1 MQNPKRTTR
10 LISFLLSCIM
20 VLQMI
25 PFQVFAAEDVTSG
38 ICGGGVTWHLDGDI
52 LYIEGEGE
60 MYDFLS
66 QWDTDDNPED
76 KITLP
81 PWIGKSVT
89 KIVVGEGVT
98 YIGNKAFYEMSDV
111 VEAVLPSTLK
121 GIGYYAFSYMSK
133 LEIVNLPEG
142 LETMD
147 HSAFSACAALE
158 NITIPST
165 LKVIPYN
172 AFWQCTSLTD
182 LTISYGVEEIG
193 EGAFDGCSG
202 IGAEGDGA
210 NDLSTMFDGPGLQRV
225 EIPGSVKTIGG
236 GAFASCTMLREVVLH
251 EGIERIGGGAF
262 NNCNSLYDVTL
273 PASLKSMGEWVF
285 THMGGSLD
293 YKLEEQGIP
302 VTRLQNVYILSREL
316 SLKATEDYDTDMAWF
331 DERNTFTMF
340 HVYEDSVAASEL
352 EQYNL
357 KEYHSSYI
365 PDCGHELE
373 AFVSDDE
380 NTHTRTCTEDGCT
393 ASQTVRHTLTV
404 DLDNL
409 TMGDC
414 ETALRYRMRCTAC
427 DYVGEFIT
435 KEAAGHE
442 ISGYYHNYD
451 EDYHEGYCWKCS
463 QYVLKPHEW
472 EYDEDPT
479 ATEPYEVEAY
489 CADCGTTKVITA
501 LPAEATIIS
510 VKAKDENGDDA
521 TLPEDAFTVRW
532 EDSEGNLLAE
542 GTTYVH
548 EQIWLVTEDTPVFA
562 VVSFSDEVREAYSTG
577 SEYRHK
583 VTVLGERTEFVLVPR
598 ETLTVTGR
606 VMVDGYTYPPVDW
619 LSLTLTTEIAGN
631 ETVLTVT
638 PDSHGYF
645 TTEIRRASTRLDY
658 AALGYE
664 RVVLENVQMMPAVDG
679 VIDVGTL
686 TLVNQMAWYY
696 PTVES
701 SDYAAVAAELAGASL
716 IAVNERTGE
725 EYNGAK
731 IERHSDNS
739 LAISFGMDM
748 DKYFKIGD
756 RVTIRCAQMDEVIF
770 DPYTFTITKQDE
782 QVPLDINVY
791 KAPKLEITLNRHGHV
806 FLFDS
811 EDNLVFDSLGKT
823 CSSFLPRDTYTLVA
837 IEQNYRVPTID
848 APDALEQMGIPS
860 EYYLKETIDLTED
873 VTLECELPYFY
884 YGGELAIAAS
894 FDTAMQTDGL
904 VPMYLN
910 FNHIFK
916 EAYAEGE
923 TIEFTFSASGIN
935 SLPVES
941 IGGTYAFGEDGLG
954 LTERIVTDRTDS
966 LVVTTTQPRGT
977 ILLYVKPTGESLRI
991 RAKTSSG
998 TQDYLTL
1005 YLPEETSIRMIDPT
1019 PSGWT
1024 TNADHFVTLYT
1035 KLPEDYAPYT
1045 GYLYVNGEPE
1055 SEQELKITGEGRNY
1069 LHYTLER
1076 YEDGASTH
1084 DFYVEIVDKDG
1095 ELVWTSEN
1103 YMVTLTNSTIY
1114 NTVPQELT
1122 IRTDWQAGDN
1132 DSQIILKKIDLQKN
1146 PGASFSVPVNEKK
1159 INADGTLMVDAVF
1172 DYALRM
1178 SDNSVAIKDNTV
1190 YMKVFCGED
1199 DPVPIIHDVKLRY
1212 NGETGTYDGSLT
1224 LEAGTYTVRDLPY
1237 GYSFDYSM
1245 AAGGSSNSVPVGSAY
1260 GTSYSVEQ
1268 LVDEMEDKA
1277 ANYIAVLESEPYE
1290 YYDPDDVEFAIE
1302 NMEGLTDEEKQ
1313 MMRTLLSISND
1324 FYRLQQEAQ
1333 QSSTAAAQ
1341 EMIGGGT
1348 ISDSPAEGIQD
1359 IMSAF
1364 GDDIV
1369 CEPTDLTAD
1378 DLLSNMEY
1386 TEIDT
1391 SKIGDDLDMVLDSF
1405 YLKTDVES
1413 LRTSVVDP
1421 NNGIEYAVNHSGAV
1435 SGDEGGASFK
1445 EALKEVAVSFYGGAV
1460 GALDVALDATEK
1472 VRKYFDNELTK
1483 KLGLETSAENFE
1495 ETIEAWKKSLDEIEG
1510 RVHNIEWGDN
1520 YQKSILEAQ
1529 RKTLDDILEIR
1540 QTRNA
1545 IAEAEQTLK
1554 SLRAELIST
1563 KLSIEN
1569 CERVVGSKFLK
1580 YSNKLSKFDNIYAKF
1595 AFIGVDV
1602 LSLVVTIK
1610 DATEAFDT
1618 CIENYNRLQFAQE
1631 QADRMKEALTSACPG
1646 GDAYYTQWDKCSEA
1660 HRKLMDAIGEAED
1673 WNKNLLYV
1681 KYGQV
1686 VGELAS
1692 IAAGFALKGPQ
1703 GIIVSLGIGIAGGG
1717 SEWFALEQFYDAL
1730 EEVTKLQP
1738 EVESACLEASQ
1749 DPSITDGDCDDDD
1762 DDGNGGDE
1770 DDGHDGI
1777 PGYSNGLGICEE
1789 PQYPVK
1795 TNPTIDP
1802 AGYVYEAVASNRI
1815 EGATAKIYYEQN
1827 GEEVYWSEA
1836 EDYDEV
1842 NPQITDMDGRF
1853 AWMTPIGNWLVKVE
1867 KEGYLPADSRN
1878 DPAADADGWLP
1889 VPPPQLDVNIA
1900 MTSTAAPTVLSAGA
1914 ASDQIR
1920 VVFSQYMDTAQMAG
1934 LVAVTQNGQPIPV
1947 DILFEDAEVSPTD
1960 DTVYYG
1966 RILKL
1971 TRTDGAAFSGDG
1983 IVVTI
1988 DAAAKNYAGK
1998 SLAETYVSDPMSA
2011 MQLVGSLSHSYP
2023 NRFVTDIGK
2032 PEQIAVQVLDTNGN
2046 PMAGVT
2052 VTARQKIGGTLEMN
2066 ESAVS
2071 DANGRAVFTVKGL
2084 SAGSDV
2090 ILFAAD
2096 VVSTEMNTRV
2106 SPLGSTAPQKPEAN
2120 LSDYAVVEEGTQLIL
2135 TYPGTEDVVIY
2146 YTTNNTCPC
2155 SDENDRKIYDGPV
2168 TITEDT
2174 FFRIAA
2180 WTEAGGYSE
2189 RLNLHI
2195 AVKVDV
2201 EPTTYTVSFA
2211 ANGGTG
2217 SMADVTG
2224 ISGEYTLP
2232 ANGFTAPEGKQ
2243 FKAWSVN
2250 GSEKAVGD
2258 KITVTADT
2266 TLTAVWW
2273 TMPIRTITINGITK
2287 PVAGE
2292 KAKTAGITLDPEG
2305 ISIREMHWLKAG
2317 TSYHMIDDTYEAG
2330 KTYPLLIYYTVAD
2343 GYEIADDVVITH
2355 DLPGAVVTMNDQRI
2369 RLNYIIA
2376 YAITFDANG
2385 GTGAMAP
2392 VSGIAGEYTLPECTF
2407 TAPDGKQFKCWSVGG
2422 REKAVG
2428 DKITVTADTT
2438 LTAVWK
2444 DAGIPINAINI
2455 TGISE
2460 PIAGQLPDISG
2471 ITTDTTGIFLGD
2483 IIWCT
2488 PEASVMNDRLKFEEG
2503 KTYTFCANYT
2513 VDEGYEL
2520 LSGAALTHDLAGG
2533 FNAKIV
2539 PSMKFIEIKYTV
2551 SAAPTYTVSFDAHGG
2566 SGTMEDV
2573 PVVYGE
2579 YTLPECTFTPPA
2591 GKQFKAWSVGGSEK
2605 AVGDKITV
2613 TADTTLTAVWEDAKI
2628 LINTISVR
2636 GITAPV
2642 DRAYPVTTGITTDTP
2657 GLTITHVQWN
2667 RGGYMQT
2674 SPFEAGLTYNL
2685 SIYFEVAE
2693 GYEISD
2699 SVTVDHDLP
2708 NGVPGRKNLEAES
2721 PWISIDYT
2729 VPDPAPKT
2737 PIGSVRVSDIT
2748 APVYGATPDLAITVD
2763 VTGAVYDDGDGYDA
2777 INWYKYNPED
2787 AGWYLMYEDTSFGAG
2802 TYILAVYLKADDGY
2816 EFTEGTKFYFGD
2828 NPLPEFDDK
2837 LESNYKYSSEA
2848 YVAIYIYYTVEAPET
2863 PATYTVSFDANGG
2876 SVTPASAVTGADG
2889 KLASLP
2895 TPARSG
2901 SYSFDGWYT
2910 AKSGGTKITTSTVFT
2925 ADTTVYAHWTYT
2937 GGGGGGS
2944 YAPVSY
2950 AITVVDAKNGD
2961 VTADTKSAAKGE
2973 TVTVTVDPDKG
2984 YTLETLTVTDK
2995 NGKEIELT
3003 NKGDGKY
3010 TFKMPASKIT
3020 VKATFMDDN
3029 TMLNFFVDVPADSYY
3044 YDAVLWAV
3052 KEGIT
3057 NGTSA
3062 TTFSPDASCT
3072 RAQMVT
3078 FLWRAAGSPEPK
3090 VTECKFTDV
3099 NMDSYYGKAVLWAVE
3114 NGITNGT
3121 SDTTFSPDATCT
3133 RAQMAVFL
3141 CRMADGKPVS
3151 STNAFTDVK
3160 ADAYYADS
3168 VQWAVENAITNGT
3181 GDNKFSPDATCTRA
3195 QMVTFL
3201 YRYFVK

>member
-1 MQNPKRTTR
+1 MQKKSRINRILS
-10 LISFLLSCIM
+10 LILCCIM
-20 VLQMI
+20 VIQML
-25 PFQVFAAEDVTSG
+25 PLNVFAVETSD
-38 ICGGGVTWHLDGDI
+38 ICGRGVSWRLDGDV

-60 MYDFLS
+60 TYDFLN
-66 QWDTDDNPED
+66 QWDTDDDPED
-76 KITLP
+76 TITLP

-98 YIGNKAFYEMSDV
+98 YIGNKAFYEMNNV
-111 VEAVLPSTLK
+111 VEVELPSTLK
-121 GIGYYAFSYMSK
+121 GIGNYAFAYMEK
-133 LEIVNLPEG
+133 LEEVILPEG
-142 LETMD
+142 LTTMGE
-147 HSAFSACAALE
+147 SAFQVCHSMETLY
-158 NITIPST
+158 IPST

-172 AFWQCTSLTD
+172 AFWECTSLTD
-182 LTISYGVEEIG
+182 LTISEGVEEIG
-193 EGAFDGCSG
+193 EGAFNGCTGLGYES
-202 IGAEGDGA
+202 ENGDL
-210 NDLSTMFDGPGLQRV
+210 NNLFDRPGLQYV
-225 EIPGSVKTIGG
+225 EIPGSVKTIGS

-262 NNCNSLYDVTL
+262 QNCNSLYDVTL
-273 PASLKSMGEWVF
+273 PASLKTMGEWVF

-293 YKLEEQGIP
+293 FKLQEQGIP
-302 VTRLQNVYILSREL
+302 TTNLQNVYILSRVL
-316 SLKATEDYDTDMAWF
+316 SLKATEDYDTDAAWF
-331 DERNTFTMF
+331 NESNTFTMF

-373 AFVSDDE
+373 AFVSDGE

-442 ISGYYHNYD
+442 ISGNYYNHD
-451 EDYHEGYCWKCS
+451 EDFHEGYCWKCS

-489 CADCGTTKVITA
+489 CADCGTTKVITV

-510 VKAKDENGDDA
+510 VKAEDENGDDA

-532 EDSEGNLLAE
+532 EDSEGNLLDE

-548 EQIWLVTEDTPVFA
+548 EQGWLVTEDTPVFA

-631 ETVLTVT
+631 ETVVTVT
-638 PDSHGYF
+638 PNNSGYF
-645 TTEIRRASTRLDY
+645 TAEIRRASTRLDY

-664 RVVLENVQMMPAVDG
+664 RVVLENVQMMPAADG

-701 SDYAAVAAELAGASL
+701 SDYAAVAEKLVGASL

-725 EYNGAK
+725 EYTGAR
-731 IERHSDNS
+731 IERHDDFS

-748 DKYFKIGD
+748 DEYFMIGD
-756 RVTIRCAQMDEVIF
+756 SVTIRCAQMDEVIF
-770 DPYTFTITKQDE
+770 DPYTFTITRQDE
-782 QVPLDINVY
+782 QVPLVITVY
-791 KAPKLEITLNRHGHV
+791 KAPKLEITLNRYGHI

-811 EDNLVFDSLGKT
+811 EDNLVFDVLRT
-823 CSSFLPRDTYTLVA
+823 TYSSFLPRDTYTLVA

-848 APDALEQMGIPS
+848 SPDALEQMGIPS
-860 EYYLKETIDLTED
+860 EYYLKETINLNED
-873 VTLECELPYFY
+873 VTLERELPYFY
-884 YGGELAIAAS
+884 YGGDVAIAAS
-894 FDTAMQTDGL
+894 FDRAMQTDGL

-910 FNHIFK
+910 FNHLFK
-916 EAYAEGE
+916 ETYAEGE
-923 TIEFTFSASGIN
+923 TIEFTFSASDLN
-935 SLPVES
+935 ALPVES
-941 IGGTYAFGEDGLG
+941 IGGTYAFGADELG

-966 LVVTTTQPRGT
+966 LVVTTNQPRGT
-977 ILLYVKPTGESLRI
+977 IMLYVKPTGESLI
-991 RAKTSSG
+991 IHAKISSG
-998 TQDYLTL
+998 TRDYLKL
-1005 YLPEETSIRMIDPT
+1005 KLPEETSVRMIDPT

-1035 KLPEDYAPYT
+1035 KLPTDQAPYN
-1045 GYLYVNGEPE
+1045 GYLYVNGELK
-1055 SEQELKITGEGRNY
+1055 SEKKLNITGDGRNY
-1069 LHYTLER
+1069 LPYTLER
-1076 YEDGASTH
+1076 YDDGASTH
-1084 DFYVEIVDKDG
+1084 DLYVEIMDKDG

-1103 YMVTLTNSTIY
+1103 YMVTLTNRTMY

-1122 IRTDWQAGDN
+1122 IRIDWEAQRQGLT
-1132 DSQIILKKIDLQKN
+1132 IVKKIDLQKN
-1146 PGASFSVPVNEKK
+1146 PGASFNVAVNESK
-1159 INADGTLMVDAVF
+1159 INADGTLTVDAVF

-1178 SDNSVAIKDNTV
+1178 SDNKVAIKDNTV

-1199 DPVPIIHDVKLRY
+1199 YPVPTIHDIKLRY

-1245 AAGGSSNSVPVGSAY
+1245 AGGGSSNSVPVGSAY
-1260 GTSYSVEQ
+1260 GVSYSTEQ

-1341 EMIGGGT
+1341 EMIGGST

-1359 IMSAF
+1359 IMSAL

-1378 DLLSNMEY
+1378 DLLFNTEY
-1386 TEIDT
+1386 IEVNT

-1405 YLKTDVES
+1405 YMKTDVES

-1421 NNGIEYAVNHSGAV
+1421 NNGIEYTVNHSGAV

-1445 EALKEVAVSFYGGAV
+1445 EALKKAAGTFYGGAV

-1520 YQKSILEAQ
+1520 YEKSILEAQ

-1545 IAEAEQTLK
+1545 IAETEQTLK

-1569 CERVVGSKFLK
+1569 CERVAGSKFLK
-1580 YSNKLSKFDNIYAKF
+1580 YLNKLSKFDNIYVKF
-1595 AFIGVDV
+1595 TFTAVDV
-1602 LSLVVTIK
+1602 YSLLVTIK
-1610 DATEAFDT
+1610 NATMAFDT

-1686 VGELAS
+1686 IGELAS

-1703 GIIVSLGIGIAGGG
+1703 GVIVSLGIGILGGG

-1730 EEVTKLQP
+1730 EEITKLQP

-1815 EGATAKIYYEQN
+1815 EGATAKIYYEKN

-1836 EDYDEV
+1836 EDYGEV
-1842 NPQITDMDGRF
+1842 NPQTTDMDGRF

-1867 KEGYLPADSRN
+1867 KEGYENADSKN
-1878 DPAADADGWLP
+1878 DPAAVDGWLP

-1900 MTSTAAPTVLSAGA
+1900 MTPTAAPTVLSVGA
-1914 ASDQIR
+1914 ASDQLR
-1920 VVFSQYMDTAQMAG
+1920 VVFSQYMDIAQMEE
-1934 LVAVTQNGQPIPV
+1934 LVTVTQNGQPIPV
-1947 DILFEDAEVSPTD
+1947 DILFEDAEVSPTNS
-1960 DTVYYG
+1960 TVYYG
-1966 RILKL
+1966 RIMKL
-1971 TRTDGAAFSGDG
+1971 TRTDGAAFGGDG
-1983 IVVTI
+1983 IVVTV
-1988 DAAAKNYAGK
+1988 AASAQNYAGTA
-1998 SLAETYVSDPMSA
+1998 LGDPYSSGA
-2011 MQLVGSLSHSYP
+2011 MTVTQLVGSLSHSYP
-2023 NRFVTDIGK
+2023 NRFVTDVGK
-2032 PEQIAVQVLDTNGN
+2032 TEQIAVQVLDTNGK

-2052 VTARQKIGGTLEMN
+2052 VTARQIVGGTLSMT

-2071 DANGRAVFTVKGL
+2071 DANGTAVFTAKGL
-2084 SAGSDV
+2084 SAGSDA
-2090 ILFAAD
+2090 ILFSAD

-2106 SPLGSTAPQKPEAN
+2106 APLGNTAPQKPTAN
-2120 LSDYAVVEEGTQLIL
+2120 LTDYEVVAEGTQLVL
-2135 TYPGTEDVVIY
+2135 DCDTEGAVIY

-2155 SDENDRKIYDGPV
+2155 TDSAERKIYDGPIA
-2168 TITEDT
+2168 ITEDT
-2174 FFRIAA
+2174 FFRIAS

-2195 AVKVDV
+2195 TIKKDIHHCKDNLTKVDAKPADCTVDGNIEYYTCSCGKWFEDANASV
-2201 EPTTYTVSFA
+2201 EIADKDSVVIKAGHIYGALIEEIPAIHTATELKAGMKAHYFCDECDTYLTAEKVETTEAALVIPAPVHDYATVNGYKEADGHADTCSCGAHNTVVGHTPNIPAATETEDQKCSVCGYVLATATGHMHTNHLTRVEAKPADCTVDGNIEYWSCSCGKYFEDATASVEITDKDSVIIKAGHEYGTLIAEVPTVHTATELKSGMKAHYFCDKCDTYFTAEKVETTEAALVIPAPVHDYATVNGYKEADGHANTCSCGAHDTVVGHTPDIPA
-2211 ANGGTG
+2211 ATETEDQKCSVCGYVLATATG
-2217 SMADVTG
+2217 NSVNLVTVVG
-2224 ISGEYTLP
+2224 SYASITGDGEYEAGETVTVY
-2232 ANGFTAPEGKQ
+2232 AGSRSGYSFNGWTSSDVSITNAINATASFVMPDH
-2243 FKAWSVN
+2243 
-2250 GSEKAVGD
+2250 AV
-2258 KITVTADT
+2258 TVTAN
-2266 TLTAVWW
+2266 W
-2273 TMPIRTITINGITK
+2273 T
-2287 PVAGE
+2287 
-2292 KAKTAGITLDPEG
+2292 
-2305 ISIREMHWLKAG
+2305 
-2317 TSYHMIDDTYEAG
+2317 
-2330 KTYPLLIYYTVAD
+2330 
-2343 GYEIADDVVITH
+2343 
-2355 DLPGAVVTMNDQRI
+2355 
-2369 RLNYIIA
+2369 
-2376 YAITFDANG
+2376 
-2385 GTGAMAP
+2385 
-2392 VSGIAGEYTLPECTF
+2392 
-2407 TAPDGKQFKCWSVGG
+2407 
-2422 REKAVG
+2422 
-2428 DKITVTADTT
+2428 
-2438 LTAVWK
+2438 
-2444 DAGIPINAINI
+2444 
-2455 TGISE
+2455 
-2460 PIAGQLPDISG
+2460 
-2471 ITTDTTGIFLGD
+2471 
-2483 IIWCT
+2483 
-2488 PEASVMNDRLKFEEG
+2488 
-2503 KTYTFCANYT
+2503 
-2513 VDEGYEL
+2513 
-2520 LSGAALTHDLAGG
+2520 
-2533 FNAKIV
+2533 
-2539 PSMKFIEIKYTV
+2539 
-2551 SAAPTYTVSFDAHGG
+2551 
-2566 SGTMEDV
+2566 
-2573 PVVYGE
+2573 
-2579 YTLPECTFTPPA
+2579 
-2591 GKQFKAWSVGGSEK
+2591 
-2605 AVGDKITV
+2605 
-2613 TADTTLTAVWEDAKI
+2613 
-2628 LINTISVR
+2628 
-2636 GITAPV
+2636 
-2642 DRAYPVTTGITTDTP
+2642 
-2657 GLTITHVQWN
+2657 
-2667 RGGYMQT
+2667 
-2674 SPFEAGLTYNL
+2674 
-2685 SIYFEVAE
+2685 
-2693 GYEISD
+2693 
-2699 SVTVDHDLP
+2699 
-2708 NGVPGRKNLEAES
+2708 KN
-2721 PWISIDYT
+2721 
-2729 VPDPAPKT
+2729 
-2737 PIGSVRVSDIT
+2737 
-2748 APVYGATPDLAITVD
+2748 
-2763 VTGAVYDDGDGYDA
+2763 
-2777 INWYKYNPED
+2777 
-2787 AGWYLMYEDTSFGAG
+2787 
-2802 TYILAVYLKADDGY
+2802 
-2816 EFTEGTKFYFGD
+2816 
-2828 NPLPEFDDK
+2828 
-2837 LESNYKYSSEA
+2837 SS
-2848 YVAIYIYYTVEAPET
+2848 
-2863 PATYTVSFDANGG
+2863 
-2876 SVTPASAVTGADG
+2876 
-2889 KLASLP
+2889 
-2895 TPARSG
+2895 
-2901 SYSFDGWYT
+2901 
-2910 AKSGGTKITTSTVFT
+2910 
-2925 ADTTVYAHWTYT
+2925 
-2937 GGGGGGS
+2937 GGGGGAYVPAS
-2944 YAPVSY
+2944 YTNTAV
-2950 AITVVDAKNGD
+2950 AAKNGN
-2961 VTADTKSAAKGE
+2961 VSVSPKSAVKGE
-2973 TVTVTVDPDKG
+2973 TVTVTIAPDKG
-2984 YTLETLTVTDK
+2984 YTLETLTATDK

-3010 TFKMPASKIT
+3010 TFKMPASKVT
-3020 VKATFMDDN
+3020 VEATFMDDN
-3029 TMLNFFVDVPADSYY
+3029 TMLNFFVDVPADAYY

-3062 TTFSPDASCT
+3062 TTFSPGNPCT
-3072 RAQMVT
+3072 RAQMAT
-3078 FLWRAAGSPEPK
+3078 FLWRAAGSPDPASK
-3090 VTECKFTDV
+3090 TCPFVDV
-3099 NMDSYYGKAVLWAVE
+3099 A
-3114 NGITNGT
+3114 
-3121 SDTTFSPDATCT
+3121 
-3133 RAQMAVFL
+3133 
-3141 CRMADGKPVS
+3141 
-3151 STNAFTDVK
+3151 
-3160 ADAYYADS
+3160 ADAYYAKA
-3168 VQWAVENAITNGT
+3168 VQWAYEQGITGGTSATTYSPDETCTRGQMATFLWRNTGSQAPVNSANQFADVPADKYYATAVQWAYEQKITTGT
-3181 GDNKFSPDATCTRA
+3181 GAMTFSPNDPCTRA

>member
-1510 RVHNIEWGDN
+1510 RVHNIE
-1520 YQKSILEAQ
+1520 
-1529 RKTLDDILEIR
+1529 
-1540 QTRNA
+1540 
-1545 IAEAEQTLK
+1545 
-1554 SLRAELIST
+1554 
-1563 KLSIEN
+1563 
-1569 CERVVGSKFLK
+1569 
-1580 YSNKLSKFDNIYAKF
+1580 
-1595 AFIGVDV
+1595 
-1602 LSLVVTIK
+1602 
-1610 DATEAFDT
+1610 
-1618 CIENYNRLQFAQE
+1618 
-1631 QADRMKEALTSACPG
+1631 
-1646 GDAYYTQWDKCSEA
+1646 
-1660 HRKLMDAIGEAED
+1660 
-1673 WNKNLLYV
+1673 
-1681 KYGQV
+1681 
-1686 VGELAS
+1686 
-1692 IAAGFALKGPQ
+1692 
-1703 GIIVSLGIGIAGGG
+1703 
-1717 SEWFALEQFYDAL
+1717 
-1730 EEVTKLQP
+1730 
-1738 EVESACLEASQ
+1738 
-1749 DPSITDGDCDDDD
+1749 
-1762 DDGNGGDE
+1762 
-1770 DDGHDGI
+1770 
-1777 PGYSNGLGICEE
+1777 
-1789 PQYPVK
+1789 
-1795 TNPTIDP
+1795 
-1802 AGYVYEAVASNRI
+1802 
-1815 EGATAKIYYEQN
+1815 
-1827 GEEVYWSEA
+1827 
-1836 EDYDEV
+1836 
-1842 NPQITDMDGRF
+1842 
-1853 AWMTPIGNWLVKVE
+1853 
-1867 KEGYLPADSRN
+1867 
-1878 DPAADADGWLP
+1878 
-1889 VPPPQLDVNIA
+1889 
-1900 MTSTAAPTVLSAGA
+1900 
-1914 ASDQIR
+1914 
-1920 VVFSQYMDTAQMAG
+1920 
-1934 LVAVTQNGQPIPV
+1934 
-1947 DILFEDAEVSPTD
+1947 
-1960 DTVYYG
+1960 
-1966 RILKL
+1966 
-1971 TRTDGAAFSGDG
+1971 
-1983 IVVTI
+1983 
-1988 DAAAKNYAGK
+1988 
-1998 SLAETYVSDPMSA
+1998 
-2011 MQLVGSLSHSYP
+2011 
-2023 NRFVTDIGK
+2023 
-2032 PEQIAVQVLDTNGN
+2032 
-2046 PMAGVT
+2046 
-2052 VTARQKIGGTLEMN
+2052 
-2066 ESAVS
+2066 
-2071 DANGRAVFTVKGL
+2071 
-2084 SAGSDV
+2084 
-2090 ILFAAD
+2090 
-2096 VVSTEMNTRV
+2096 
-2106 SPLGSTAPQKPEAN
+2106 
-2120 LSDYAVVEEGTQLIL
+2120 
-2135 TYPGTEDVVIY
+2135 
-2146 YTTNNTCPC
+2146 
-2155 SDENDRKIYDGPV
+2155 
-2168 TITEDT
+2168 
-2174 FFRIAA
+2174 
-2180 WTEAGGYSE
+2180 
-2189 RLNLHI
+2189 
-2195 AVKVDV
+2195 
-2201 EPTTYTVSFA
+2201 
-2211 ANGGTG
+2211 
-2217 SMADVTG
+2217 
-2224 ISGEYTLP
+2224 
-2232 ANGFTAPEGKQ
+2232 
-2243 FKAWSVN
+2243 
-2250 GSEKAVGD
+2250 
-2258 KITVTADT
+2258 
-2266 TLTAVWW
+2266 
-2273 TMPIRTITINGITK
+2273 
-2287 PVAGE
+2287 
-2292 KAKTAGITLDPEG
+2292 
-2305 ISIREMHWLKAG
+2305 
-2317 TSYHMIDDTYEAG
+2317 
-2330 KTYPLLIYYTVAD
+2330 
-2343 GYEIADDVVITH
+2343 
-2355 DLPGAVVTMNDQRI
+2355 
-2369 RLNYIIA
+2369 
-2376 YAITFDANG
+2376 
-2385 GTGAMAP
+2385 
-2392 VSGIAGEYTLPECTF
+2392 
-2407 TAPDGKQFKCWSVGG
+2407 
-2422 REKAVG
+2422 
-2428 DKITVTADTT
+2428 
-2438 LTAVWK
+2438 
-2444 DAGIPINAINI
+2444 
-2455 TGISE
+2455 
-2460 PIAGQLPDISG
+2460 
-2471 ITTDTTGIFLGD
+2471 
-2483 IIWCT
+2483 
-2488 PEASVMNDRLKFEEG
+2488 
-2503 KTYTFCANYT
+2503 
-2513 VDEGYEL
+2513 
-2520 LSGAALTHDLAGG
+2520 
-2533 FNAKIV
+2533 
-2539 PSMKFIEIKYTV
+2539 
-2551 SAAPTYTVSFDAHGG
+2551 
-2566 SGTMEDV
+2566 
-2573 PVVYGE
+2573 
-2579 YTLPECTFTPPA
+2579 
-2591 GKQFKAWSVGGSEK
+2591 
-2605 AVGDKITV
+2605 
-2613 TADTTLTAVWEDAKI
+2613 
-2628 LINTISVR
+2628 
-2636 GITAPV
+2636 
-2642 DRAYPVTTGITTDTP
+2642 
-2657 GLTITHVQWN
+2657 
-2667 RGGYMQT
+2667 
-2674 SPFEAGLTYNL
+2674 
-2685 SIYFEVAE
+2685 
-2693 GYEISD
+2693 
-2699 SVTVDHDLP
+2699 
-2708 NGVPGRKNLEAES
+2708 
-2721 PWISIDYT
+2721 
-2729 VPDPAPKT
+2729 
-2737 PIGSVRVSDIT
+2737 
-2748 APVYGATPDLAITVD
+2748 
-2763 VTGAVYDDGDGYDA
+2763 
-2777 INWYKYNPED
+2777 
-2787 AGWYLMYEDTSFGAG
+2787 
-2802 TYILAVYLKADDGY
+2802 
-2816 EFTEGTKFYFGD
+2816 
-2828 NPLPEFDDK
+2828 
-2837 LESNYKYSSEA
+2837 
-2848 YVAIYIYYTVEAPET
+2848 
-2863 PATYTVSFDANGG
+2863 
-2876 SVTPASAVTGADG
+2876 
-2889 KLASLP
+2889 
-2895 TPARSG
+2895 
-2901 SYSFDGWYT
+2901 
-2910 AKSGGTKITTSTVFT
+2910 
-2925 ADTTVYAHWTYT
+2925 
-2937 GGGGGGS
+2937 
-2944 YAPVSY
+2944 
-2950 AITVVDAKNGD
+2950 
-2961 VTADTKSAAKGE
+2961 
-2973 TVTVTVDPDKG
+2973 
-2984 YTLETLTVTDK
+2984 
-2995 NGKEIELT
+2995 
-3003 NKGDGKY
+3003 
-3010 TFKMPASKIT
+3010 
-3020 VKATFMDDN
+3020 
-3029 TMLNFFVDVPADSYY
+3029 
-3044 YDAVLWAV
+3044 
-3052 KEGIT
+3052 
-3057 NGTSA
+3057 
-3062 TTFSPDASCT
+3062 
-3072 RAQMVT
+3072 
-3078 FLWRAAGSPEPK
+3078 
-3090 VTECKFTDV
+3090 
-3099 NMDSYYGKAVLWAVE
+3099 
-3114 NGITNGT
+3114 
-3121 SDTTFSPDATCT
+3121 
-3133 RAQMAVFL
+3133 
-3141 CRMADGKPVS
+3141 
-3151 STNAFTDVK
+3151 
-3160 ADAYYADS
+3160 
-3168 VQWAVENAITNGT
+3168 
-3181 GDNKFSPDATCTRA
+3181 
-3195 QMVTFL
+3195 
-3201 YRYFVK
+3201 